1 MTTSYNTKSGKKFN
15 APSTFVNPQT
25 EIDAVV
31 IRNAIQSLPSQTAY
45 LEGIVVSLKDWRA
58 VRRGLNADQATLF
71 ETLGINDR
79 IKIIDN
85 SLHILFQGASQ
96 DKESLMNVELNGKRI
111 GDFQLI
117 PGGQRLRDVVMR
129 IKSLDPSQRKEK
141 IEHYMRELYP
151 YMDLLTQPMMKFS
164 IEEGSDF
171 VVVPSVPLSISSGL
185 IELQIEKARSMNKA
199 GKIFAD
205 TLFSKSMEKRDLMFM
220 ITLSP
225 SIVKPEYFDQIASTV
240 IIEEEGKETIYP
252 DQIGIRIMH
261 LDKNNTDSIQSL
273 LDFITHLATKLKAS
287 KRQIPIHIFNVRE
300 FGYVTFCYGA
310 TTITTPIAKSP
321 YIQIFNSNKS
331 KPDMMGRYYHP
342 IDMEDYTYD
351 KSLALSRQSNYR
363 LPCHCVV
370 CELAQNFLIVKDDWN
385 SFRRKHFLLIKHME
399 MSEIKSAPAIT
410 LYRHMQQKFSRSKQ
424 TVWLAFLDKQTILTF
439 R

>member
-1 MTTSYNTKSGKKFN
+1 MTTPYKTKSGKKFN

-25 EIDAVV
+25 EIDAAVT
-31 IRNAIQSLPSQTAY
+31 RMTLQNLSSQTAY
-45 LEGIVVSLKDWRA
+45 IEGIVVALKDWRG
-58 VRRGLNADQATLF
+58 VRRGLNADQSTLF

-85 SLHILFQGASQ
+85 SLHILFQGTAQ
-96 DKESLMNVELNGKRI
+96 DKESLMNVELDRKRI

-185 IELQIEKARSMNKA
+185 LELQIEKARSMNKT

-205 TLFSKSMEKRDLMFM
+205 TLFSKSMDKRDLMFM

-225 SIVKPEYFDQIASTV
+225 SVVKPDYFDQIASTI

-261 LDKNNTDSIQSL
+261 LDKNNTDSIQSI
-273 LDFITHLATKLKAS
+273 LDFITHLATKLKAN
-287 KRQIPIHIFNVRE
+287 KKQIPIHIFNVRE

-321 YIQIFNSNKS
+321 YIQIYNSNKA
-331 KPDMMGRYYHP
+331 KPDMMGRFYHP

-363 LPCHCVV
+363 LPCHCTV
-370 CELAQNFLIVKDDWN
+370 CELSQNFLIVKDDWN
-385 SFRRKHFLLIKHME
+385 SFRRKHFLLVKHME
-399 MSEIKSAPAIT
+399 MSEIKNAPAIT
-410 LYRHMQQKFSRSKQ
+410 LYRHIQQKFSRSKQ
-424 TVWLAFLDKQTILTF
+424 TVWLAFIDRQTILTF